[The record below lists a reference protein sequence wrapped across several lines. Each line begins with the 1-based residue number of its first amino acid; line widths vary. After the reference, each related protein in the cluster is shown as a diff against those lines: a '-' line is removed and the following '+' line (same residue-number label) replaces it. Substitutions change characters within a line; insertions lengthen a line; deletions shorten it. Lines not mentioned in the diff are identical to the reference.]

1 MNFDR
6 VTKPLFI
13 AVLAT
18 SFLSACEKPQQIKAA
33 PELRPVRT
41 LVVETVDVNQAL
53 ELTAVVDAVNRADLA
68 FKISGELTHFL
79 VKQGDKVN
87 KGDVIAKLD
96 DSDLKIYVA
105 EAQAH
110 FDTAMADL
118 TRAKNLVKTNYIS
131 VSEFDQIRTKA
142 QSAKAQLASANNNL
156 DYSRLRAS
164 FDGVIAKVYSKNHQ
178 EINAKEPIVRL
189 HDLSQI
195 QLVVNIPESIMI
207 HLKKNAAQGV
217 VSATFNSI
225 KDQKFP
231 LQFSEVTTLA
241 DEHSKTYEVIFTM
254 KALKGYAILP
264 GMTASVSAQVALAQ
278 NENHV
283 YPSFYLPSHTVLK
296 DNQGNYV
303 FVVNKYKN
311 GVGKISK
318 KSVVIGNI
326 TAQGIEVY
334 SGLGSGITNGSNTIL
349 NPGLS
354 SGFTAGLQSGDHVVT
369 AGMSKI
375 SSGTLVKFIQT
386 SNLAVNL
393 HHVNH

>member
-1 MNFDR
+1 MSFDQFI
-6 VTKPLFI
+6 KPLVI
-13 AVLAT
+13 AILAT
-18 SFLSACEKPQQIKAA
+18 TLLSACEKTPQVEAE

-41 LVVETVDVNQAL
+41 LLVKTVDVSQAL
-53 ELTAVVDAVNRADLA
+53 EFTAVVDAVNRADLA
-68 FKISGELTHFL
+68 FKISGNLTHFV

-96 DSDLKIYVA
+96 DTDLKIYVA

-131 VSEFDQIRTKA
+131 ASEFDQIRTKA

-156 DYSRLRAS
+156 DYSTLRAS
-164 FDGVIAKVYSKNHQ
+164 FNGVIAKIYSKNYQ

-189 HDLSQI
+189 HDLSEI
-195 QLVVNIPESIMI
+195 QLIVNIPESIMI

-225 KDQKFP
+225 EAHSFP
-231 LQFSEVTTLA
+231 LQFSEVATLA

-254 KALKGYAILP
+254 KALDGYVILP
-264 GMTASVSAQVALAQ
+264 GMTALVRAQVALAQ

-296 DNQGNYV
+296 DSQSNYV
-303 FVVNKYKN
+303 YVVNKHKV
-311 GVGKISK
+311 GVGIIVR
-318 KSVVIGNI
+318 KSVIIGNI
-326 TAQGIEVY
+326 TSQGIEVFTNVAPSVT
-334 SGLGSGITNGSNTIL
+334 SGPNAGIV
-349 NPGLS
+349 
-354 SGFTAGLQSGDHVVT
+354 SGDHVIT
-369 AGMSKI
+369 AGMSKV
-375 SSGTLVKFIQT
+375 SAGSLVKFTQT
-386 SNLAVNL
+386 SDLATTSSKKNSRDIL
-393 HHVNH
+393 

>member
-1 MNFDR
+1 MISFDQFM
-6 VTKPLFI
+6 KPLVT
-13 AVLAT
+13 ALLAT
-18 SFLSACEKPQQIKAA
+18 IFLSACEKTSQVEAE

-41 LVVETVDVNQAL
+41 LLVKTVDVSQAL
-53 ELTAVVDAVNRADLA
+53 EFTAVVDAVNRADLA
-68 FKISGELTHFL
+68 FKISGNLTQLL

-96 DSDLKIYVA
+96 DTDLKIYVA

-118 TRAKNLVKTNYIS
+118 TRAKNLVQTNYIS
-131 VSEFDQIRTKA
+131 ASEFDQIRTKA

-164 FDGVIAKVYSKNHQ
+164 FEGVIAKVYSKNYQ

-189 HDLSQI
+189 HDLSEI
-195 QLVVNIPESIMI
+195 QLIVNIPESIMI

-225 KDQKFP
+225 EDHSFP
-231 LQFSEVTTLA
+231 LQFSEVATLA

-254 KALKGYAILP
+254 KALDGYAILP
-264 GMTASVSAQVALAQ
+264 GMTASVSAQVALPHH
-278 NENHV
+278 ENQV
-283 YPSFYLPSHTVLK
+283 QPSFYLPSHTVLK

-303 FVVNKYKN
+303 FVVNKHKN
-311 GVGKISK
+311 GVGKISR

-326 TAQGIEVY
+326 TAQGIEVFT
-334 SGLGSGITNGSNTIL
+334 SFTSPVSSGSN
-349 NPGLS
+349 
-354 SGFTAGLQSGDHVVT
+354 AGLQSGDHVIT
-369 AGMSKI
+369 AGMSKV
-375 SSGTLVKFIQT
+375 SVGSLVKFTQT
-386 SNLAVNL
+386 SDLATTSTKKNSRDIL
-393 HHVNH
+393 

>member
-1 MNFDR
+1 MISFDQFM
-6 VTKPLFI
+6 KPLVT
-13 AVLAT
+13 ALLAT
-18 SFLSACEKPQQIKAA
+18 IFLSACEKTSQVEAE

-41 LVVETVDVNQAL
+41 LLVKTVDVSQAL
-53 ELTAVVDAVNRADLA
+53 EFTAVVDAVNRADLA
-68 FKISGELTHFL
+68 FKISGNLTQLL

-96 DSDLKIYVA
+96 DTDLKIYVA

-131 VSEFDQIRTKA
+131 ASEFDQIRTKA

-164 FDGVIAKVYSKNHQ
+164 FEGVIAKVYSKNHQ

-189 HDLSQI
+189 HDLSEI
-195 QLVVNIPESIMI
+195 QLIVNIPESIMI

-225 KDQKFP
+225 EDHSFP
-231 LQFSEVTTLA
+231 LQFSEVATLA

-254 KALKGYAILP
+254 KALDGYAILP
-264 GMTASVSAQVALAQ
+264 GMTASVSAQVALSHY
-278 NENHV
+278 ENQV
-283 YPSFYLPSHTVLK
+283 QPSFYLPSHTVLK

-303 FVVNKYKN
+303 FVVNKHKN
-311 GVGKISK
+311 GVGKISR

-326 TAQGIEVY
+326 TTRGIEVFT
-334 SGLGSGITNGSNTIL
+334 SFTSPVSSGSN
-349 NPGLS
+349 
-354 SGFTAGLQSGDHVVT
+354 AGLQSGDYVIT
-369 AGMSKI
+369 AGMSKV
-375 SSGTLVKFIQT
+375 SAGSLVKFTQT
-386 SNLAVNL
+386 SDLATTSTKKNIRDIL
-393 HHVNH
+393 